1 MVAGVVGANNCR
13 LNTGMAGE
21 SPGANPVPSSARQT
35 RGRSHSE
42 FVTATTTGGAM
53 SSQVSALRLFD
64 LIQSQRV
71 TAVIYVAARLG
82 LAELL
87 RDGPQATGALA
98 KATGADEGALG
109 RLLTALSTLGIC
121 SRNGEDRYA
130 LTDMGAC
137 LDSSAKHSMKS
148 WAILET
154 ELLSKSWSGMLESVM
169 TGKTAAQLQGV
180 DDSFELMG
188 RTPEIVDTFN
198 AAMVELTRLV
208 TPNVLQSYDFSGID
222 HLMDVGG
229 GSGELLGVIAQQNRQ
244 LRGTVFDLPRCAE
257 AASKHLKQIGVDD
270 RVEFLAGDF
279 FKAVPAIADAI
290 ILKSIIHD
298 WDDARSVTILQNCR
312 KALPDG
318 GKLLLVERLM
328 PERPS
333 MADEDKEQALSDLNM
348 LRGPGGLERT
358 ERQYRELFD
367 QSGFDLVM
375 SYPAGRFNVIEAR
388 PA

>member
-1 MVAGVVGANNCR
+1 
-13 LNTGMAGE
+13 
-21 SPGANPVPSSARQT
+21 
-35 RGRSHSE
+35 
-42 FVTATTTGGAM
+42 M

-87 RDGPQATGALA
+87 SYGPQTVGKLA
-98 KATGADEGALG
+98 KATGADERSLG
-109 RLLTALSTLGIC
+109 RLLTALSTIGIC
-121 SRNGEDRYA
+121 SRTGEDRYA

-137 LDSSAKHSMKS
+137 LDSSGKHSVKG
-148 WAILET
+148 WAILEA
-154 ELLSKSWSGMLESVM
+154 ELISKSWSGMLESIM

-188 RTPEIVDTFN
+188 RTPEIVDKFN
-198 AAMVELTRLV
+198 VAMVELTRLV
-208 TPNVLQSYDFSGID
+208 TPNVLQSYDFSGIS

-229 GSGELLGVIAQQNRQ
+229 GSGELLGAIAQQNRK

-257 AASKHLKQIGVDD
+257 AAGKHLQQIGVSD
-270 RVEFLAGDF
+270 RVEFVAGDF
-279 FKAVPAIADAI
+279 FKSIPAVADAV

-298 WDDARSVTILQNCR
+298 WNDDRSISILRNCR
-312 KALPDG
+312 QALPSN

-328 PERPS
+328 PEKPT
-333 MADEDKEQALSDLNM
+333 ATDEDKAHAMSDLNM
-348 LRGPGGLERT
+348 MRGPGGCERT
-358 ERQYRELFD
+358 ERQYRELLE
-367 QSGFDLVM
+367 QSGFALVKVN
-375 SYPAGRFNVIEAR
+375 PAGRFNLIEAR

>member
-1 MVAGVVGANNCR
+1 
-13 LNTGMAGE
+13 
-21 SPGANPVPSSARQT
+21 
-35 RGRSHSE
+35 
-42 FVTATTTGGAM
+42 M
-53 SSQVSALRLFD
+53 SSQVSALRLLD

-87 RDGPQATGALA
+87 SYGPQTVGKLA
-98 KATGADEGALG
+98 KATGADERALG

-121 SRNGEDRYA
+121 SRSGEDRYA

-137 LDSSAKHSMKS
+137 LDSSAKHSVKG

-154 ELLSKSWSGMLESVM
+154 ELLAKSWSGMLESIM

-188 RTPEIVDTFN
+188 RTPEIVDKFN
-198 AAMVELTRLV
+198 VAMVELTRLV
-208 TPNVLQSYDFSGID
+208 TPDVLQSYDFSGIRR
-222 HLMDVGG
+222 LMDVGG
-229 GSGELLGVIAQQNRQ
+229 GSGELLGAIAQQNRK

-257 AASKHLKQIGVDD
+257 AASKHLRLMDVDD
-270 RVEFLAGDF
+270 RVEFVAGDF
-279 FKAVPAIADAI
+279 FKAVPAVADAI

-312 KALPDG
+312 EALPSK

-328 PERPS
+328 PETPT
-333 MADEDKEQALSDLNM
+333 MADEDREQALSDLNM
-348 LRGPGGLERT
+348 LSGPGGLERT
-358 ERQYRELFD
+358 KVQYCELLD
-367 QSGFDLVM
+367 RSGFELVTAY
-375 SYPAGRFNVIEAR
+375 SAGRFNVIEAR
-388 PA
+388 PH